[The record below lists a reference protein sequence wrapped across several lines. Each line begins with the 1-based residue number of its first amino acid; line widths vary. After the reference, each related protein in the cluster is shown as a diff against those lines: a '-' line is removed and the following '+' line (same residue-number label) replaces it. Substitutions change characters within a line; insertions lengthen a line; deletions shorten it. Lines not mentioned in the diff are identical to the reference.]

1 MERMTLEPG
10 RWYGW
15 TMYPGYL
22 DRPYHSPIKVLG
34 VRALGTGRGL
44 FDLEFHNLAYAEGV
58 RNMGYR
64 LRTLRRERHHI
75 IAAEDESDRS
85 VVIVPLGM
93 VWIDIHAAS
102 LKDQLV
108 GLVEQGLSLD
118 QAMDRIA
125 FSG

>member
-15 TMYPGYL
+15 TMYPGYV
-22 DRPYHSPIKVLG
+22 DRPYHSPIKVLE
-34 VRALGTGRGL
+34 VRALGTGREL
-44 FDLEFHNLAYAEGV
+44 FDLEFHNLAYARGV
-58 RNMGYR
+58 RNMHYR

-75 IAAEDESDRS
+75 IAAQADSDRS

-93 VWIDIHAAS
+93 AWIDIYAAN
-102 LKDQLV
+102 LKDQLGELV
-108 GLVEQGLSLD
+108 GRGLSLD